1 MLRNLHVK
9 NLALIDEMEVEFEE
23 GLNILTGETGAGKS
37 LIIGSINMAL
47 GQKVPK
53 EMIKEGADYAL
64 VELIFEVKSEDTIRR
79 LREMDIFPEDG
90 MVIMSRKITGGR
102 SVAKIN
108 SESISAA
115 KVKEAAQLLID
126 IHGQHEH
133 QSLTEKK
140 MQLALLDDYAKEE
153 TQKVKAEVKKRYEE
167 YSSILKELEEKDIDK
182 EQQQRELSFLEFEI
196 QELEDACLREGEDE
210 ELEKTYRKMLNG
222 KKIAE
227 ACGAAY
233 RLTSENG
240 ESASDQIGRA
250 LREISAVT
258 SCDAELQPLEEQLE
272 QLDGLL
278 NDFNRDMSS
287 YLSGLEFEEEDFYE
301 TEKRLDELN
310 HLKSKYGDTIEKVL
324 EAKEEKIQRRDEL
337 LDYDAYLNQLKE
349 QKKASEE
356 ALEKASKKLSKIRKK
371 YAKELCRQV
380 TEHLLDLNFETVDL
394 SMEFEQTTHFTSNG
408 YDEVEFLI
416 STNPGETPKPLGKI
430 ASGGELS
437 RIMLALKTV
446 LANNDEIE
454 TLIFDEIDTG
464 ISGRTAQK
472 VSEKMDLIGRNHQV
486 ICITHLPQIAAMA
499 DTHFLIEKTV
509 ESGRTTSK
517 IHRLPQ
523 EESVAELAR
532 MLGGV
537 SITETVL
544 ENAKEMKELAAKT
557 KNPSLKQKKSS
568 HNRI

>member
-79 LREMDIFPEDG
+79 LQEMDIFPEDG

-133 QSLTEKK
+133 QSLTGKK

-380 TEHLLDLNFETVDL
+380 AEHLLDLNFETVDL

-557 KNPSLKQKKSS
+557 KKS
-568 HNRI
+568 

>member
-79 LREMDIFPEDG
+79 LQEMDIFPEDG

-133 QSLTEKK
+133 QSLTGKK

-380 TEHLLDLNFETVDL
+380 TEHLLDLNFEIVDL

-472 VSEKMDLIGRNHQV
+472 VSEKMNLIGRNHQV

-557 KNPSLKQKKSS
+557 KKS
-568 HNRI
+568 

>member
-79 LREMDIFPEDG
+79 LQEMDIFPEDG

-133 QSLTEKK
+133 QSLTGKK

-196 QELEDACLREGEDE
+196 HELEDACLREGEDE

-250 LREISAVT
+250 LREISVVT

-557 KNPSLKQKKSS
+557 KKS
-568 HNRI
+568 

>member
-79 LREMDIFPEDG
+79 LQEMDIFPEDG

-557 KNPSLKQKKSS
+557 KKS
-568 HNRI
+568 

>member
-79 LREMDIFPEDG
+79 LQEMDIFPEDG

-115 KVKEAAQLLID
+115 KVKEVAQLLID

-133 QSLTEKK
+133 QSLTGKK

-250 LREISAVT
+250 LREISVVT

-557 KNPSLKQKKSS
+557 KKS
-568 HNRI
+568 

>member
-79 LREMDIFPEDG
+79 LQEMDIFPEDG

-133 QSLTEKK
+133 QSLTGKK

-258 SCDAELQPLEEQLE
+258 SCDAELQLLEEQLE

-380 TEHLLDLNFETVDL
+380 TEHLLDLNFETEDL

-557 KNPSLKQKKSS
+557 KKS
-568 HNRI
+568 

>member
-79 LREMDIFPEDG
+79 LQEMDIFPEDG

-133 QSLTEKK
+133 QSLTGKK

-250 LREISAVT
+250 LREISVVT

-349 QKKASEE
+349 QKRASEE

-557 KNPSLKQKKSS
+557 KKS
-568 HNRI
+568 

>member
-79 LREMDIFPEDG
+79 LQEMDIFPEDG

-133 QSLTEKK
+133 QSLTGKK

-250 LREISAVT
+250 LREISVVT

-557 KNPSLKQKKSS
+557 KKS
-568 HNRI
+568 

>member
-79 LREMDIFPEDG
+79 LQEMDIFPEDG

-133 QSLTEKK
+133 QSLTGKK

-210 ELEKTYRKMLNG
+210 ELENTYRKMLNG

-557 KNPSLKQKKSS
+557 KKS
-568 HNRI
+568 

>member
-1 MLRNLHVK
+1 MLRNLH
-9 NLALIDEMEVEFEE
+9 LALIDEMEVEFEE

-79 LREMDIFPEDG
+79 LQEMDIFPEDG

-133 QSLTEKK
+133 QSLTGKK

-250 LREISAVT
+250 LREISAVI

-557 KNPSLKQKKSS
+557 KKS
-568 HNRI
+568 

>member
-79 LREMDIFPEDG
+79 LQEMDIFPEDG

-133 QSLTEKK
+133 QTLTGKK

-544 ENAKEMKELAAKT
+544 ENAKEKKELAAKT
-557 KNPSLKQKKSS
+557 KKS
-568 HNRI
+568 

>member
-79 LREMDIFPEDG
+79 LQEMDIFPEDG

-210 ELEKTYRKMLNG
+210 KLEKTYRKMLNG

-557 KNPSLKQKKSS
+557 KKS
-568 HNRI
+568 

>member
-79 LREMDIFPEDG
+79 LQEMDIFPEDG

-133 QSLTEKK
+133 QSLTGKK

-250 LREISAVT
+250 LREISVVT

-557 KNPSLKQKKSS
+557 KKSEFETEK
-568 HNRI
+568 IIT

>member
-9 NLALIDEMEVEFEE
+9 YLALIDEMEVEFEE

-79 LREMDIFPEDG
+79 LQEMDIFPEDG

-133 QSLTEKK
+133 QSLTGKK

-153 TQKVKAEVKKRYEE
+153 TQEVKAEVKKRYEE
-167 YSSILKELEEKDIDK
+167 YSSILKELEEKDINK

-557 KNPSLKQKKSS
+557 KKS
-568 HNRI
+568 

>member
-79 LREMDIFPEDG
+79 LQEMDIFPEDG

-133 QSLTEKK
+133 QSLTGKK

-182 EQQQRELSFLEFEI
+182 EQQQWELSFLEFEI

-557 KNPSLKQKKSS
+557 KKS
-568 HNRI
+568 

>member
-79 LREMDIFPEDG
+79 LQEMDIFPEDG

-133 QSLTEKK
+133 QSLTGKK

-544 ENAKEMKELAAKT
+544 ENAKEMKELAAKI
-557 KNPSLKQKKSS
+557 KKS
-568 HNRI
+568 

>member
-79 LREMDIFPEDG
+79 LQEMDIFPEDG

-133 QSLTEKK
+133 QSLTGKK

-349 QKKASEE
+349 QKRASEE

-509 ESGRTTSK
+509 ESDRTTSK

-557 KNPSLKQKKSS
+557 KKS
-568 HNRI
+568 

>member
-79 LREMDIFPEDG
+79 LQEMDIFPEDG

-133 QSLTEKK
+133 QSLIGKK

-356 ALEKASKKLSKIRKK
+356 ALEKVSKKLSKIRKK

-557 KNPSLKQKKSS
+557 KKS
-568 HNRI
+568 

>member
-79 LREMDIFPEDG
+79 LQEMDIFPEDG

-102 SVAKIN
+102 SVAKLN

-133 QSLTEKK
+133 QSLTGKK

-250 LREISAVT
+250 LREISVVT

-557 KNPSLKQKKSS
+557 KKS
-568 HNRI
+568 

>member
-79 LREMDIFPEDG
+79 LQEMDIFPEDG

-133 QSLTEKK
+133 QSLTGKK

-233 RLTSENG
+233 CLTSENG

-287 YLSGLEFEEEDFYE
+287 YLSGLEFEDEDFYE

-557 KNPSLKQKKSS
+557 KKS
-568 HNRI
+568 

>member
-79 LREMDIFPEDG
+79 LQEMDIFQEDG

-133 QSLTEKK
+133 QSLTGKK

-250 LREISAVT
+250 LREISVVT

-557 KNPSLKQKKSS
+557 KKS
-568 HNRI
+568 

>member
-79 LREMDIFPEDG
+79 LQEMDIFPEDG

-133 QSLTEKK
+133 QSLTGKK

-167 YSSILKELEEKDIDK
+167 YSSILKELEERDIDK

-258 SCDAELQPLEEQLE
+258 SCDAEWQLLEEQLE

-557 KNPSLKQKKSS
+557 KKS
-568 HNRI
+568 

>member
-79 LREMDIFPEDG
+79 LQEMDIFPEDG

-133 QSLTEKK
+133 QSLTGKK

-153 TQKVKAEVKKRYEE
+153 TQKAKAEVKKRYEE

-250 LREISAVT
+250 LREISVVT

-557 KNPSLKQKKSS
+557 KKS
-568 HNRI
+568 

>member
-79 LREMDIFPEDG
+79 LQEMDIFPEDG

-133 QSLTEKK
+133 QSLTGKK

-557 KNPSLKQKKSS
+557 KKSKFETEK
-568 HNRI
+568 IIT

>member
-79 LREMDIFPEDG
+79 LQEMDIFPEDG

-108 SESISAA
+108 SESMSAA

-133 QSLTEKK
+133 QSLTGKK

-153 TQKVKAEVKKRYEE
+153 TQKVKAEVKKCYEE

-210 ELEKTYRKMLNG
+210 ELEKTYRKMMNG

-394 SMEFEQTTHFTSNG
+394 SMEFEQTTHFTSIG

-557 KNPSLKQKKSS
+557 KKS
-568 HNRI
+568 

>member
-79 LREMDIFPEDG
+79 LQEMDIFPEDG

-133 QSLTEKK
+133 QSLTGKK

-167 YSSILKELEEKDIDK
+167 YSSILKESEEKDIDK

-557 KNPSLKQKKSS
+557 KKS
-568 HNRI
+568 

>member
-1 MLRNLHVK
+1 MLQNLYVK
-9 NLALIDEMEVEFEE
+9 NLALIDETEVEFGE

-37 LIIGSINMAL
+37 LLLGSVHLAL
-47 GQKVPK
+47 GGKYSPDMLRNGTK
-53 EMIKEGADYAL
+53 SGL
-64 VELIFEVKSEDTIRR
+64 VELTFKIEDEQIEKH
-79 LREMDIFPEDG
+79 LEEMNLYPEDG
-90 MVIMSRKITGGR
+90 FLTLSRRLMEGR
-102 SVAKIN
+102 SISKIN
-108 SESISAA
+108 GETVNTGILKDVASM
-115 KVKEAAQLLID
+115 LID
-126 IHGQHEH
+126 IHGQRDNQTLLHKKNHLTLLDLYGKEKIVPLKKKMAEMYRRWNELKKRTE
-133 QSLTEKK
+133 SLT
-140 MQLALLDDYAKEE
+140 MDEE
-153 TQKVKAEVKKRYEE
+153 TRR
-167 YSSILKELEEKDIDK
+167 
-182 EQQQRELSFLEFEI
+182 RELSLAEFEA
-196 QELEDACLREGEDE
+196 QEIEEAGLVVGEDE
-210 ELEKTYRKMLNG
+210 ELEELYRKMTESR
-222 KKIAE
+222 KVTEAVAE
-227 ACGAAY
+227 TYHYTGEAA
-233 RLTSENG
+233 SGN
-240 ESASDQIGRA
+240 ASD
-250 LREISAVT
+250 LISRGIR
-258 SCDAELQPLEEQLE
+258 SLQEAADFDEEGSRLYEQLT

-472 VSEKMDLIGRNHQV
+472 VSEKLNMIGRNRQV

-557 KNPSLKQKKSS
+557 KKS
-568 HNRI
+568 